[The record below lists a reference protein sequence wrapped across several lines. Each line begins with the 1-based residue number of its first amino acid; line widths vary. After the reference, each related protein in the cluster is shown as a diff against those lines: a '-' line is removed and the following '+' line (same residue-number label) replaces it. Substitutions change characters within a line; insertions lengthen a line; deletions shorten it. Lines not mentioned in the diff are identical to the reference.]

1 LRLIAAR
8 NVHYLILGF
17 DLALRLG
24 LASRTNGEDTAMKR
38 FAQIGW
44 IVPVAILFVVFAAQA
59 RAGEIKGKIRSVDP
73 NTLTF
78 VMENDGRMT
87 DVQMDEDAQVLIN
100 EREGSV
106 ADLRRGDNVI
116 VMGRLDG
123 GVLLAVEVRC
133 RRQ

>member
-1 LRLIAAR
+1 MRGLPFGVFPAA
-8 NVHYLILGF
+8 
-17 DLALRLG
+17 LAYPR
-24 LASRTNGEDTAMKR
+24 EDTSMKR
-38 FAQIGW
+38 FAQFGC
-44 IVPVAILFVVFAAQA
+44 VVFVAVLLVASTAQA
-59 RAGEIKGKIRSVDP
+59 MAGEIKGKVRSVDP

-100 EREGSV
+100 EREATV